1 MDDKNKTQSFVK
13 KHARTS
19 EQIAEDIKKLEE
31 TKKDL
36 TQNSASLEANL
47 REFNELTD
55 PILNP
60 NNGKPMCWVR
70 RPTQAEWE
78 EMIPAELMK
87 YRDAEKVPEDIIKKF
102 ADHQFEMMAKLIA
115 NPEHDAK
122 WWKMNSN
129 IMFQEMFQIHLTD
142 MYRKLGIDVE
152 NF

>member
-1 MDDKNKTQSFVK
+1 MVDDKAQSFVK

-19 EQIAEDIKKLEE
+19 EQIAEDIRKLEDA
-31 TKKDL
+31 KKDL
-36 TQNSASLEANL
+36 TQDSASLDANL
-47 REFNELTD
+47 REFNSIED

-70 RPTQAEWE
+70 RPTQVEWE

-87 YRDAEKVPEDIIKKF
+87 YQDAKKVPDDVAKKF
-102 ADHQFEMMAKLIA
+102 ADHQFTMMEKLIA
-115 NPEHDAK
+115 KPVHDAK
-122 WWKMNSN
+122 WWKANSN